1 MSELLDDDL
10 KNIWHPFS
18 PVAGEPTIVV
28 TSAKGIYLYT
38 EDGRKIIDGISS
50 WWVNIHGHSHPEIA
64 EAIYKQAKELEHV
77 IFAGFTH
84 PPAIELSKNLLSIL
98 PHNQSKIFFSDNGS
112 TAVEVALKMAIQY
125 WHNKGTPKRKVIAI
139 EGAYHGDTF
148 GSMSV
153 GDRGLFTEPF
163 ANHLFDAE
171 FIPWPDGKN
180 YNEIIEKF
188 SKAISTDDVF
198 AFIYE
203 PLVQGAGGM
212 RMYSANLLTT
222 LMKMAKHAKVLC
234 IADEVFTG
242 FGRTGRLFASD
253 YVDLKPDIVAM
264 SKGLTGGT
272 MALGVTSCAGKVFEA
287 FNSDDPAKTFFHGHS
302 FTANPIACAS
312 ANASFE
318 LLMAPDCQEQIKMIS
333 AKQELYTDRLR
344 SYSIVSNVH
353 SIGTILSLEI
363 ETGSETSYQN
373 ALKHEIYKFFL
384 DRNILLRPLGNVI
397 YFLPSYAFTESD
409 IDIVHRA
416 ISEFLLKKTSERR

>member
-1 MSELLDDDL
+1 MSELLGDDL

-18 PVAGEPTIVV
+18 PFGGEPPIVV
-28 TSAKGIYLYT
+28 KAAKGIYLYT

-50 WWVNIHGHSHPEIA
+50 WWVNIHGHSHPAIA

-84 PPAIELSKNLLSIL
+84 PPAIELSKNILSIV
-98 PHNQSKIFFSDNGS
+98 PSNQSKVFFSDNGS
-112 TAVEVALKMAIQY
+112 TAVEVALKMSIQY

-139 EGAYHGDTF
+139 QGAYHGDTF

-163 ANHLFDAE
+163 ARHLFEAE
-171 FIPWPDGKN
+171 FLPWPDGTNDDEVIK
-180 YNEIIEKF
+180 IF
-188 SKAISTDDVF
+188 SKIVASGDVF

-203 PLVQGAGGM
+203 PLVQGAAGM
-212 RMYSANLLTT
+212 RMYGAGLL
-222 LMKMAKHAKVLC
+222 LKLLELAKESNVLC

-253 YVDLKPDIVAM
+253 YIDVKPDLMAL

-272 MALGVTSCAGKVFEA
+272 MALGITTCTSEIFEA
-287 FNSDDPAKTFFHGHS
+287 FSSNELSKTFFHGHS

-312 ANASFE
+312 ANASFK
-318 LLMAPDCQEQIKMIS
+318 LLMDPECKQQIEMIS
-333 AKQELYTDRLR
+333 QRQKDFSSPLPAGAR
-344 SYSIVSNVH
+344 SL
-353 SIGTILSLEI
+353 GTIMAIEI
-363 ETGSETSYQN
+363 KTASATSYGN
-373 ALKHEIYKFFL
+373 NLKHEIYKFFL

-397 YFLPSYAFTESD
+397 YFLPSYAFTKQN
-409 IDIVHRA
+409 IDDVHEA
-416 ISEFLLKKTSERR
+416 IGSFLVNLERR